1 VITRSE
7 GETEALA
14 RELATELSAGDVVY
28 LVGDLGAGKTTF
40 ARGLAAG
47 LGAVASEVASP
58 TFAILHEYAAPGGAV
73 VLRHLDLYRLADRVS
88 DLEILGLPDAVAGAP
103 VAVEWPGEAI
113 RAALPPTVRV
123 SIAAEPGDARRISIH
138 RASPPASSG
147 VEGP

>member
-1 VITRSE
+1 VESLISRSE
-7 GETEALA
+7 EETEEVA
-14 RELATELSAGDVVY
+14 RKMAKELSDGDVVY

-47 LGAVASEVASP
+47 LGAVAREVASP
-58 TFAILHEYAAPGGAV
+58 TFAILHEYAAPGGSV
-73 VLRHLDLYRLADRVS
+73 VLRHLDLYRLVDRAS

-123 SIAAEPGDARRISIH
+123 SIATEAGDARRISIH
-138 RASPPASSG
+138 RAPEKARG
-147 VEGP
+147 